1 MPPKEA
7 KAESEKWNIES
18 SAQESIT
25 IERDCSLK
33 TTPLNISFKLD
44 KPSVADQ
51 RCFAVR
57 RVDLFYPAADTRTLV
72 KGFAH
77 SDIIHY

>member
-1 MPPKEA
+1 MPQKEA

-18 SAQESIT
+18 SAQESTT

-33 TTPLNISFKLD
+33 TRPLNLAFKLD
-44 KPSVADQ
+44 KPFVDDQ